1 MNKNHSGILKG
12 KKVVVLMGG
21 PGKER
26 PVSLNS
32 GAAVFRALGTVGA
45 EVVAID
51 VGGPDF
57 ELPEKTDLA
66 FNMIH
71 GTFGEDGELQG
82 ILDRCGIAYTGE
94 GEAGSRLAFDKIASK
109 RKFDAAGVPNA
120 KWEILSAGGKPSI
133 PLPLVAKPP
142 REGSSVGVHIV
153 HTPEELA
160 PALEDCFSRD
170 NEVLIEEFVRGREL
184 TVGIVGGEAL
194 PVVEIVPKVDFYSYE
209 NKYTKGNSDYFC
221 PARLD
226 TDVAQAVQAAALAA
240 HRSLGL
246 EVYSRVDVLL
256 DAANKPFVL
265 EVNTIPGMTETS
277 LLPKAAAVAGLD
289 FASLCEEIAGLSLAA
304 RRRPK

>member
-1 MNKNHSGILKG
+1 MNQKYSGILRG
-12 KKVVVLMGG
+12 KKVALLMGG

-32 GAAVFRALGTVGA
+32 GAAVARALRQLSA
-45 EVVAID
+45 EVTEID
-51 VGGPDF
+51 VAGPNF
-57 ELPEKTDLA
+57 SIPEKTDLA

-71 GTFGEDGELQG
+71 GTFGEDGELQA
-82 ILDRCGIAYTGE
+82 ILDNLGVPYTGE

-109 RKFDAAGVPNA
+109 RKFDEASVPNA
-120 KWEILSAGGKPSI
+120 RWEILGLGEKPTI

-153 HTPEELA
+153 LKPEELDA
-160 PALEDCFSRD
+160 ALEDCFARD
-170 NEVLIEEFVRGREL
+170 SEVLIEEFVNGREL
-184 TVGIVGGEAL
+184 TVGIVGGVAL

-226 TDVAQAVQAAALAA
+226 EATTRAVQVAALAA
-240 HRSLGL
+240 HRALGL

-256 DAANKPFVL
+256 DAENNPFVL

-277 LLPKAAAVAGLD
+277 LLPKAAAVLGLD
-289 FASLCEEIAGLSLAA
+289 FASLCEEIAGLSLSVK
-304 RRRPK
+304 RRP

>member
-1 MNKNHSGILKG
+1 MNKNHSGIFNG
-12 KKVVVLMGG
+12 KRVALLMGG

-32 GAAVFRALGTVGA
+32 GAAVAKALRTLGA
-45 EVVAID
+45 EVLEID
-51 VGGPDF
+51 VAGRDF
-57 ELPEKTDLA
+57 HLPEKTDLA

-71 GTFGEDGELQG
+71 GTFGEDGELQA
-82 ILDRCGIAYTGE
+82 ILDRLGVPYTGE

-109 RKFDAAGVPNA
+109 KKFDEAGVPNA
-120 KWEILSAGGKPSI
+120 KWEILSKGGNPSI

-153 HTPEELA
+153 QTEEELA
-160 PALEDCFSRD
+160 PALEDCFARD
-170 NEVLIEEFVRGREL
+170 SEVLIEEFIRGREL
-184 TVGIVGGEAL
+184 TVGIVGDEAL

-226 TDVAQAVQAAALAA
+226 ENVARAVQAAALAA

-246 EVYSRVDVLL
+246 QVYSRVDVLL

-289 FASLCEEIAGLSLAA
+289 FASLCEEIAGLSIVA
-304 RRRPK
+304 RQHA